1 MTIYS
6 IEKITNEAVAAA
18 KTSSNV
24 NDCCPYPFS
33 SAAGYVYRNA
43 FEAACKHV
51 DDAIATGAALDIT
64 HSLAQFDP
72 LPKPEP
78 EHQALVT
85 VSGWAR

>member
-6 IEKITNEAVAAA
+6 IEKITAEAVAAA

-24 NDCCPYPFS
+24 NDVCPYPFS

-51 DDAIATGAALDIT
+51 DNAISDGAALEIT
-64 HSLAQFDP
+64 HSLDQF
-72 LPKPEP
+72 E
-78 EHQALVT
+78 AV
-85 VSGWAR
+85 G